1 MVFLSYLF
9 NLLVDFLR
17 VESLQFRIVIL
28 EQKRKSS
35 LVEIANVV
43 DQLAVHL
50 HLEVLPSELG
60 VLVFGSDRKQVE
72 SPGEDWYLRDVDHI
86 GSEHSGSVSL
96 GELDALVIQVL
107 SRGNLVQQSPFLIGS
122 YQRAGKHD
130 SVEGDIVFSHE
141 LDQRNLLRIL
151 PPVSPLVCII
161 RCD

>member
-35 LVEIANVV
+35 LVEIAHVV

-72 SPGEDWYLRDVDHI
+72 SPGEDWDLRDVDHI